1 MAITIEEALK
11 HVYEN
16 TTKKSLKI
24 LPIEQVLGMVLAE
37 DIVASHN
44 LPPYDNSAMDGYAVK
59 VNGAGKLVKV
69 THTIFAGDDSKEVL
83 ECGFGI
89 KIMTGAKIPYGT
101 GCIVPIEDVNLA
113 NTSESSQGT
122 EVKNAHDISYNITL
136 PSNLEKNR
144 HIRFCGEDIKKDTVF
159 LAKGEII
166 NAYTIASLASQG
178 ITHVT
183 VTRVIKVAIF
193 GTGDELRPHFEKI
206 EAHQL
211 YNSNSP
217 MFLARSK
224 ELGCD
229 VRFIRTSADTL
240 EALEASIKST
250 LDADIII
257 TSGGVSVGDKDFTK
271 EAFTNLGMQ
280 VHIDKIDIKPGRPTI
295 VGSIGKTV
303 IINLPGNPLAS
314 MVNYE
319 LFIRAI
325 IRKMSGRNDHYHGN
339 IETTM
344 KNDFSV
350 RGGKHAVV
358 LGKFD
363 GKSFE
368 PLKSQM
374 PGMVSPMQ
382 EADGLILITPDVKV
396 LEAGKTVHM
405 IPIKWEFTTSS
416 QEELFTS

>member
-1 MAITIEEALK
+1 MASSILEALEIIANNIPCVDK
-11 HVYEN
+11 E
-16 TTKKSLKI
+16 I
-24 LPIEQVLGMVLAE
+24 IPIEMSVGRVVTE
-37 DIVASHN
+37 DYIASFD
-44 LPPYDNSAMDGYAVK
+44 LPRFNNSAMDGYAVK
-59 VNGAGKLVKV
+59 VADANKNVQCSEV
-69 THTIFAGDDSKEVL
+69 IYAGDNPSMTLQE
-83 ECGFGI
+83 GHAI
-89 KIMTGAKIPYGT
+89 KIMTGAPIPQ
-101 GCIVPIEDVNLA
+101 GCEAIVPIENVTVENDTV
-113 NTSESSQGT
+113 
-122 EVKNAHDISYNITL
+122 HL
-136 PSNLEKNR
+136 PSDIKMNNF
-144 HIRFCGEDIKKDTVF
+144 IRMAGEDIKKDTVF
-159 LAKGEII
+159 LPKGEVI

-183 VTRVIKVAIF
+183 VSRIIKVAIF

-206 EAHQL
+206 EPHQL

-217 MFLARSK
+217 MFLTRSK
-224 ELGCD
+224 ALECD

-240 EALEASIKST
+240 EALESSIKST

-280 VHIDKIDIKPGRPTI
+280 VLIDKIDIKPGRPTI
-295 VGSIGKTV
+295 VGRIDNTV

-325 IRKMSGRNDHYHGN
+325 LRKMSGRTDHRHGT
-339 IETTM
+339 IHTVM
-344 KNDFSV
+344 KSDFSV

-363 GKSFE
+363 GASFE
-368 PLKSQM
+368 PIKPQM

-382 EADGLILITPDVKV
+382 EADGLILITPEIKSLEVGSKV
-396 LEAGKTVHM
+396 TM
-405 IPIKWEFTTSS
+405 IPIKWEFCSRLK
-416 QEELFTS
+416 EDLFTSI

>member
-1 MAITIEEALK
+1 MASSILEALEIIANNITPIDK
-11 HVYEN
+11 E
-16 TTKKSLKI
+16 I
-24 LPIEQVLGMVLAE
+24 IPIEMSVGRVVTE
-37 DIVASHN
+37 DYVAN
-44 LPPYDNSAMDGYAVK
+44 FDLPRFNNSAMDGYAVK
-59 VNGAGKLVKV
+59 VADAAKEV
-69 THTIFAGDDSKEVL
+69 TCSEVIYAGDNPEMTLKETTV
-83 ECGFGI
+83 I
-89 KIMTGAKIPYGT
+89 KIMTGAPIPK
-101 GCIVPIEDVNLA
+101 GCEAIVPIENVTIKNNL
-113 NTSESSQGT
+113 
-122 EVKNAHDISYNITL
+122 ITL
-136 PSNLEKNR
+136 PSDIQNNEF
-144 HIRFCGEDIKKDTVF
+144 IRMAGEDIKKGTVF
-159 LAKGEII
+159 LAKGEVI

-183 VTRVIKVAIF
+183 VSRIIKVAIF

-217 MFLARSK
+217 MFLTRSRA
-224 ELGCD
+224 LGCD

-280 VHIDKIDIKPGRPTI
+280 VLIDKIDIKPGRPTI
-295 VGSIGKTV
+295 VGTIDRTV

-325 IRKMSGRNDHYHGN
+325 LRKMSGRADHRHG
-339 IETTM
+339 IISTTM
-344 KNDFSV
+344 KSDFSV

-358 LGKFD
+358 LGRFD
-363 GKSFE
+363 GNTFE
-368 PLKSQM
+368 PIQPQM

-382 EADGLILITPDVKV
+382 EADGMILITPDVKV
-396 LEAGKTVHM
+396 LKAGEIVKM
-405 IPIKWEFTTSS
+405 IPIKWEFYS
-416 QEELFTS
+416 EKKEVLFTH